1 MEGSMPI
8 TLDPERGKEAAQLL
22 YTAFSTTGI
31 HGRMD
36 MPEDEPP
43 QGVVA
48 GSLEHILFITLTVA
62 IDYQRDADALWAS
75 SRRTYADPE
84 TRYLFHPQ
92 SLHEVPFS
100 KVIQD
105 MQKYGRSKKQRN
117 DAYIWKTVAVSFYKK
132 WQGDPR
138 NFLASC
144 NWSAPTILKHLKTD
158 THVENNRA
166 TWDFPFLRGNKIG
179 PLWLR
184 MLRDNVHMKELQD
197 LHLVPIPVDIHVA
210 RATLAL
216 GLVRGQYEGSLDT
229 LFEEIRKVWFKSMEG
244 LGIEGR
250 SMISLDVDEALWHL
264 SKYGCTFRDK
274 ETGQCPMFFRC
285 ELKSLCTPGK
295 VWIEN
300 GQVNL
305 QT

>member
-1 MEGSMPI
+1 MTV
-8 TLDPERGKEAAQLL
+8 TLDPGRGKEAAQLL

-36 MPEDEPP
+36 MPEDQPP
-43 QGVVA
+43 QGVAA
-48 GSLEHILFITLTVA
+48 GSLEHILFITLTVS

-105 MQKYGRSKKQRN
+105 MQKYGLSKKQRN

-138 NFLASC
+138 NFLAGC
-144 NWSAPTILKHLKTD
+144 NWSAPSILKHLKTD
-158 THVENNRA
+158 THVENNRP

-184 MLRDNVHMKELQD
+184 MLRDNVHITILQD

-216 GLVRGQYEGSLDT
+216 GLVRGQFDGSLDT
-229 LFEEIRKVWFKSMEG
+229 LFEDIRKVWFQSVIT
-244 LGIEGR
+244 LQVHNR
-250 SMISLDVDEALWHL
+250 PMISLDVDEPLWHL
-264 SKYGCTFRDK
+264 SKYGCTYRDK
-274 ETGQCPMFFRC
+274 ETGQCPMYFRC
-285 ELKSLCTPGK
+285 EMKELCTQGK
-295 VWIEN
+295 VWIDN
-300 GQVNL
+300 GKVIL
-305 QT
+305 ET